1 MRILSMV
8 LCIFPSV
15 VGTRY
20 ANFVA
25 ISRSLLSWT
34 LDAYW
39 AQKMGNLSTAQVNCG
54 SLSSGSFPFPG
65 NSAVAAAV
73 AAPTGSKHGSSNAS
87 RSSIDHWLRHASSI
101 SFLPQP
107 RPARPTLVMVWSEG
121 TTREEITV
129 HSKRGS
135 PAGTAEREPP
145 KTWRPIVLLASWAL
159 VRGVQLV
166 FDRGVIYYGD
176 CQ

>member
-1 MRILSMV
+1 MV

-25 ISRSLLSWT
+25 ISRSLLSWM

-65 NSAVAAAV
+65 DSAVAAAV
-73 AAPTGSKHGSSNAS
+73 GTRRPFS
-87 RSSIDHWLRHASSI
+87 LRL
-101 SFLPQP
+101 F
-107 RPARPTLVMVWSEG
+107 
-121 TTREEITV
+121 
-129 HSKRGS
+129 
-135 PAGTAEREPP
+135 
-145 KTWRPIVLLASWAL
+145 
-159 VRGVQLV
+159 
-166 FDRGVIYYGD
+166 
-176 CQ
+176 